1 MKPLTIT
8 GGGTLNVESQ
18 KDCALFVYLTELT
31 IDDCT
36 LNARSKA
43 YGIAGGDGSAEKLII
58 RNANVLPK
66 APKAVLFA
74 TLPNW
79 F

>member
-1 MKPLTIT
+1 M
-8 GGGTLNVESQ
+8 ESQ

-36 LNARSKA
+36 VNARSKA

-58 RNANVLPK
+58 RNANVTAEGTESGSIRDL
-66 APKAVLFA
+66 AELVFDRL
-74 TLPNW
+74 
-79 F
+79 